1 MGGGGHPQASYRA
14 LLGTHDGPQ
23 AGNFQDAWV
32 WQESPYAGCQ
42 DSWSPVPGDPWPQH
56 DPSSCPPTAEKLSYW
71 VDRSRKVIL
80 VQVPESGGPDYYVRL
95 CLKRFT
101 CEDAGAPVRVS
112 PSPAHS
118 PSSAPCPPL
127 PPCPQP
133 WPRPPG
139 PIHQLSHLLPCP
151 QPWPRPQPQAPPSL
165 CPPLPPRSAHQAPPV
180 PVAPAH
186 APSL

>member
-1 MGGGGHPQASYRA
+1 M
-14 LLGTHDGPQ
+14 
-23 AGNFQDAWV
+23 
-32 WQESPYAGCQ
+32 
-42 DSWSPVPGDPWPQH
+42 PGDPWPQH

-151 QPWPRPQPQAPPSL
+151 QP
-165 CPPLPPRSAHQAPPV
+165 
-180 PVAPAH
+180 
-186 APSL
+186 